1 MKSHPME
8 SINEKMGP
16 EQYHK
21 YMQYVF
27 DTQFK
32 TPEEKKM
39 KKSIIKKINKAQKK
53 KGLPVFKEERDYKA
67 EYKKYGSSTKAKKY
81 RAELNQ
87 YNRKK
92 GTYGNGDGKDASH
105 KGGKIAGF
113 EKESTNRGRR
123 EKSRLKK

>member
-1 MKSHPME
+1 MPFKSEKQRKWMHANEPEMADKWEKEEE
-8 SINEKMGP
+8 SVNEKMGP

-39 KKSIIKKINKAQKK
+39 KKSIIKKINKAQQK

-67 EYKKYGSSTKAKKY
+67 EYKKYGSSTTAKKY
-81 RAELNQ
+81 R
-87 YNRKK
+87 
-92 GTYGNGDGKDASH
+92 
-105 KGGKIAGF
+105 
-113 EKESTNRGRR
+113 
-123 EKSRLKK
+123 